1 MSAELG
7 LIMAQN
13 YVHFTS
19 HATSPATLLARCL
32 VLASVPATHHRGG
45 HILRFLLRFTGS
57 LAPVLG
63 SVSQLAALWE
73 GRFLLLLHYLDQHRE
88 QEEAA
93 QWQEDWLLG
102 IVTDTVTIVHYL
114 LFLSL

>member
-1 MSAELG
+1 MSH
-7 LIMAQN
+7 
-13 YVHFTS
+13 VHSNSHITS
-19 HATSPATLLARCL
+19 AASSPATLQARCL
-32 VLASVPATHHRGG
+32 VLASMSPTHYCSS
-45 HILRFLLRFTGS
+45 HILRFLLCFT
-57 LAPVLG
+57 APVLG
-63 SVSQLAALWE
+63 SVSQLAALWVA
-73 GRFLLLLHYLDQHRE
+73 RFLLLLHYLDQHRE